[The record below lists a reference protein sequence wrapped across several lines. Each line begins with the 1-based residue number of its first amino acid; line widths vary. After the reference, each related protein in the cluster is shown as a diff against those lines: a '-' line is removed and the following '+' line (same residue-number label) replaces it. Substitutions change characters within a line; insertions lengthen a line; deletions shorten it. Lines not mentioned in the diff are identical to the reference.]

1 MPSSHAVEMIEGD
14 SSDFD
19 CTLFDEDR
27 KPTQS
32 ELLAKLAEAAT
43 PTKCDASCSK
53 QSTVPSPE
61 LAVVSEEGVA
71 EKDKEASEVV
81 DCDMLSLFTIQR
93 SALLEEEMKLAKL
106 KQEEVS
112 IRLEEA
118 KVLLELRRIELERAK
133 LELDR
138 LRAATAERD
147 SPAPTP
153 PSSANP
159 NPNCYNE

>member
-1 MPSSHAVEMIEGD
+1 MSLSHVTEFAEGD

-32 ELLAKLAEAAT
+32 ELLAKLAEGST
-43 PTKCDASCSK
+43 PTICVESCSK
-53 QSTVPSPE
+53 QKPTPSPE
-61 LAVVSEEGVA
+61 VTMASEEGVV
-71 EKDKEASEVV
+71 EKENDTNEVM

-106 KQEEVS
+106 KQEEVT

-138 LRAATAERD
+138 LRATLAERD

-159 NPNCYNE
+159 NPNCYNV